1 MGTISREPDNNHAT
15 QATTT
20 IMRAMIL
27 AAGRGERMGELTER
41 QPKPLLEVAG
51 KALVEHTIA
60 RLCDAGV
67 RELVINLAYRGQQI
81 RERLGDGA
89 RYGATIVYSQEP
101 EGALDTGGGIAAA
114 LDLLGPEPFIVV
126 NSDVMTDFDF
136 ARLGPPARLAH
147 LIMVPNPPHHP
158 DGDFFVRDG
167 VIDNASGV
175 SATFSGIGVYA
186 PQLFAGRPAGRFA
199 LAPLLRE
206 AIAAGDV
213 SGSLFKGLWLDV
225 GTPARL
231 ALAQT
236 IVAPQHHG

>member
-1 MGTISREPDNNHAT
+1 MGAISREPGNNDAT
-15 QATTT
+15 RTAIT

-27 AAGRGERMGELTER
+27 AAGRGERMGQLTEE

-51 KALVEHTIA
+51 KALIEHTIM
-60 RLCDAGV
+60 RLCDSGV

-81 RERLGDGA
+81 RDRLGDGA

-126 NSDVMTDFDF
+126 NSDVMSDFDF
-136 ARLGPPARLAH
+136 ASLEPPARLAH

-158 DGDFFVRDG
+158 EGDFYVRDG
-167 VIDNASGV
+167 LLDNSSGV
-175 SATFSGIGVYA
+175 AATYSGIGVYA
-186 PQLFAGRPAGRFA
+186 PRMFADHPRGRFA

-206 AIAAGDV
+206 AIAAGEV
-213 SGSLFKGLWLDV
+213 SGSLFAGLWLDV

-236 IVAPQHHG
+236 IVAPQHRV